1 MLKILEKIINIKNKS
16 KKDIQFK
23 KIKNSPEIIKLFECF
38 SKSDS
43 QAEIR
48 FVGGFVRKVLTDQNF
63 DDVDLAVNLNPEEV
77 KNILNHNNINFY
89 ETGIEH
95 GTLTAIINK
104 KKFEITSLRND
115 LITDGRHAKVQ
126 YTKMWSEDASR
137 RDFTIN
143 SIYADLDGNI
153 YDPNNGKTDLNNGIV
168 RFIGDPEKRIKEDY
182 LRIIRYLRFFS
193 IYSSEAHSNEVCK
206 AISKNIS
213 GIKNLSKE
221 RIIDELKKIFL
232 SGCVCNISKDDF
244 SLKIFNLIFPELKNI
259 TILKKFDNHLENL
272 LNEQDFILFLS
283 LILIDETDD
292 TEYFLY
298 KYNLSNIEKKRIK
311 FLKGYHSQISSK
323 EFFSEKNLSKI
334 HYIHGNPFIIDIIN
348 FKILKS
354 RKISTKLIDIKKKFT
369 NKQKPIFPVKAQ
381 YLIDNFNL
389 KEGKDLGR
397 KLKKLENIWM
407 ENNFQIS
414 NKQIVDNI
422 SD

>member
-1 MLKILEKIINIKNKS
+1 MLKILEKIVNIKNKS
-16 KKDIQFK
+16 KKDIQFE
-23 KIKNSPEIIKLFECF
+23 KIKNSPEIVKLFECF

-48 FVGGFVRKVLTDQNF
+48 FVGGFVRKVLTNQNF

-126 YTKMWSEDASR
+126 FTKMWSEDASR

-193 IYSSEAHSNEVCK
+193 IYSSQAHSNEVCK

-221 RIIDELKKIFL
+221 RIIDELRKIFL
-232 SGCVCNISKDDF
+232 SSYVCNISKDDF
-244 SLKIFNLIFPELKNI
+244 SLKIFKLIFPELKNI
-259 TILKKFDNHLENL
+259 TILKKFDNYLENL

-283 LILIDETDD
+283 LILVDETDD

-334 HYIHGNPFIIDIIN
+334 HYIHGDPFIIDIIN

-354 RKISTKLIDIKKKFT
+354 RKISTKLMEIKKKFT

-389 KEGKDLGR
+389 KEGKDLGQ

-414 NKQIVDNI
+414 NKQIADNI

>member
-16 KKDIQFK
+16 KKDIQFE
-23 KIKNSPEIIKLFECF
+23 KIKNSPEIVKLFECF

-95 GTLTAIINK
+95 GTLTAIINN

-126 YTKMWSEDASR
+126 YTKIWSEDASR

-168 RFIGDPEKRIKEDY
+168 RFIGDSEKRIKEDY

-193 IYSSEAHSNEVCK
+193 IYSSETHSNEVCK

-244 SLKIFNLIFPELKNI
+244 SLKIFKLIFPELKNI
-259 TILKKFDNHLENL
+259 IILKKFDNYLENL
-272 LNEQDFILFLS
+272 LNQFLV
-283 LILIDETDD
+283 
-292 TEYFLY
+292 F
-298 KYNLSNIEKKRIK
+298 
-311 FLKGYHSQISSK
+311 HSS
-323 EFFSEKNLSKI
+323 
-334 HYIHGNPFIIDIIN
+334 
-348 FKILKS
+348 
-354 RKISTKLIDIKKKFT
+354 
-369 NKQKPIFPVKAQ
+369 
-381 YLIDNFNL
+381 
-389 KEGKDLGR
+389 
-397 KLKKLENIWM
+397 
-407 ENNFQIS
+407 
-414 NKQIVDNI
+414 
-422 SD
+422 